1 LSKNLFCG
9 CDTAVNTFTT
19 WLLLDDG
26 TEPVKSFSLDN
37 NQVGAQALVDK
48 LISLAKEHCVTNI
61 LIGTEATSMYDW
73 HLLEFLSESVISRQF
88 NLKLYRFNA
97 KWIKNFKKSLA
108 PRGKTDPVDSFAI
121 AERLRVGRL
130 PREYTPDFQY
140 QPLRRLTRFRYHL
153 MQSMA
158 REKNFFLSN
167 LFLKASSY
175 NEVKPFRSPF
185 TATSLATIEEFFSVD
200 ELANTSVDDLL
211 EFVKKQGKD
220 HFADAKEVVAK
231 LKRVSRESYRLR
243 PELKPVVNLV
253 LASCLNNIR
262 CYKET
267 IKRVDD
273 VIKEQMKAFRTT
285 LDSVPGLG
293 PVYCAGLIA
302 EIGDI
307 RRFDSQGSLA
317 QFAGLTWPRYQSG
330 KFEAEESYLAK
341 TGNEYLRYYLV
352 EAADSVRRHNAIYS
366 EFYQKKYAE
375 ATKHHHKRAL
385 VLTARKLV
393 RLVYALLSRQ
403 ELYQPEKCSL
413 TEFSKIGSNF

>member
-231 LKRVSRESYRLR
+231 LKRV
-243 PELKPVVNLV
+243 
-253 LASCLNNIR
+253 
-262 CYKET
+262 
-267 IKRVDD
+267 
-273 VIKEQMKAFRTT
+273 
-285 LDSVPGLG
+285 
-293 PVYCAGLIA
+293 
-302 EIGDI
+302 
-307 RRFDSQGSLA
+307 
-317 QFAGLTWPRYQSG
+317 
-330 KFEAEESYLAK
+330 
-341 TGNEYLRYYLV
+341 
-352 EAADSVRRHNAIYS
+352 
-366 EFYQKKYAE
+366 
-375 ATKHHHKRAL
+375 
-385 VLTARKLV
+385 
-393 RLVYALLSRQ
+393 
-403 ELYQPEKCSL
+403 
-413 TEFSKIGSNF
+413 

>member
-9 CDTAVNTFTT
+9 CDTALSTFTS

-26 TEPVKSFSLDN
+26 AEPIRFFTLDN
-37 NQVGAQALVDK
+37 NQLGAQTLVER
-48 LISLAKEHCVTNI
+48 LLSLAKEHCVNNI

-73 HLLEFLSESVISRQF
+73 HLLEFLSESELASQF

-97 KWIKNFKKSLA
+97 KWIRNFKKSLT

-121 AERLRVGRL
+121 AERLRLGRL
-130 PREYTPDFQY
+130 PREYSPDFQY

-175 NEVKPFRSPF
+175 SNVKPFSSNF
-185 TATSLATIEEFFSVD
+185 SATSLATIEQFFSTD
-200 ELANTSVDDLL
+200 ELATTPVDKLL

-220 HFADAKEVVAK
+220 HWACAGAVVAK
-231 LKRVSRESYRLR
+231 LKKIARESYRLR

-267 IKRVDD
+267 IKRVDAA
-273 VIKEQMKAFRTT
+273 IKQQMKAFRIT

-307 RRFDSQGSLA
+307 RRFHSQAGLA

-352 EAADSVRRHNAIYS
+352 EAADSVRRHNTIYA

-393 RLVYALLSRQ
+393 RLVYALLSKQ

-413 TEFSKIGSNF
+413 DKFSKIG

>member
-1 LSKNLFCG
+1 
-9 CDTAVNTFTT
+9 
-19 WLLLDDG
+19 
-26 TEPVKSFSLDN
+26 
-37 NQVGAQALVDK
+37 
-48 LISLAKEHCVTNI
+48 
-61 LIGTEATSMYDW
+61 
-73 HLLEFLSESVISRQF
+73 
-88 NLKLYRFNA
+88 
-97 KWIKNFKKSLA
+97 
-108 PRGKTDPVDSFAI
+108 
-121 AERLRVGRL
+121 
-130 PREYTPDFQY
+130 
-140 QPLRRLTRFRYHL
+140 
-153 MQSMA
+153 
-158 REKNFFLSN
+158 
-167 LFLKASSY
+167 
-175 NEVKPFRSPF
+175 
-185 TATSLATIEEFFSVD
+185 
-200 ELANTSVDDLL
+200 
-211 EFVKKQGKD
+211 
-220 HFADAKEVVAK
+220 
-231 LKRVSRESYRLR
+231 
-243 PELKPVVNLV
+243 VNLV